1 MKPDIQSWLPN
12 LESKDS
18 SGETEEG
25 HATDEDVGGVASL
38 GSSSGG
44 SRGSRLGGR
53 LSGVGGGLG
62 GTSLGGIRL
71 SGGSSGGA
79 VLIRGGAGS
88 LLDSRLDSGGDLVV
102 GRSRAGSTGA
112 AIDGLPVV
120 VGDALLDTGGVLFG
134 VGSGTAAL
142 VTVGG
147 TLGGLLDVSLVGR
160 GDLSSFVLVFCVY
173 IDHGEQ
179 SQSTYSDAVR
189 LALDITSLA
198 GVEALGL
205 GLLGGR
211 ETRGLALGS
220 GHGGESAGNEDGG
233 ETHVDGFEG

>member
-12 LESKDS
+12 LQSKDS
-18 SGETEEG
+18 GGETEEG
-25 HATDEDVGGVASL
+25 HATSEDVGGVASL
-38 GSSSGG
+38 GGGGGG

-79 VLIRGGAGS
+79 VLIGGGAGS
-88 LLDSRLDSGGDLVV
+88 LLNGGLDGGGDLVL
-102 GRSRAGSTGA
+102 RTSSTGSTGA
-112 AIDGLPVV
+112 AVDGLPVV
-120 VGDALLDTGGVLFG
+120 VGDALLDTGGVLLG
-134 VGSGTAAL
+134 VGSGTLAL

-160 GDLSSFVLVFCVY
+160 GD
-173 IDHGEQ
+173 
-179 SQSTYSDAVR
+179 SDAVR
-189 LALDITSLA
+189 LALDITSLT
-198 GVEALGL
+198 GVKALGL
-205 GLLGGR
+205 GLLGGG
-211 ETRGLALGS
+211 ETGGLALGS

-233 ETHVDGFEG
+233 ETHVDGFEGVLLVLELV

>member
-12 LESKDS
+12 LQSKDS

-38 GSSSGG
+38 GGSGGG
-44 SRGSRLGGR
+44 SRGSRLRGR

-88 LLDSRLDSGGDLVV
+88 LLYGGLDGGGDLVV

-112 AIDGLPVV
+112 ALDGPPVV
-120 VGDALLDTGGVLFG
+120 VGDALLDTGGVLLG

-160 GDLSSFVLVFCVY
+160 GD
-173 IDHGEQ
+173 
-179 SQSTYSDAVR
+179 SDAVR
-189 LALDITSLA
+189 LALDITSLT

-205 GLLGGR
+205 GLLGGG
-211 ETRGLALGS
+211 ETGGLALGS

>member
-1 MKPDIQSWLPN
+1 MNPDIQSWLHN
-12 LESKDS
+12 LQSKDS

-38 GSSSGG
+38 GGSGGG
-44 SRGSRLGGR
+44 SRGSRLRGR

-71 SGGSSGGA
+71 GGGSSGGA

-88 LLDSRLDSGGDLVV
+88 LLDGGLDGGGDLVV

-112 AIDGLPVV
+112 AVDGLPVV
-120 VGDALLDTGGVLFG
+120 VGDALLDTGGVLLG
-134 VGSGTAAL
+134 VGSGSAAL

-160 GDLSSFVLVFCVY
+160 GD
-173 IDHGEQ
+173 
-179 SQSTYSDAVR
+179 SDAVR
-189 LALDITSLA
+189 LALDITRIT

-205 GLLGGR
+205 GLLGGG
-211 ETRGLALGS
+211 ETGGLALGS

>member
-12 LESKDS
+12 LQSKDS
-18 SGETEEG
+18 GGETEEG
-25 HATDEDVGGVASL
+25 HATSEDVGGVAGL
-38 GSSSGG
+38 GGGGGG

-79 VLIRGGAGS
+79 VLIGGSAGS
-88 LLDSRLDSGGDLVV
+88 LLDGGLDGGGDLVL
-102 GRSRAGSTGA
+102 RTSSTGSTGA

-120 VGDALLDTGGVLFG
+120 VGDALLDTGGVLLG
-134 VGSGTAAL
+134 VGSGTLAL

-147 TLGGLLDVSLVGR
+147 TLGGLLDITLVGR
-160 GDLSSFVLVFCVY
+160 GD
-173 IDHGEQ
+173 
-179 SQSTYSDAVR
+179 SDAVR
-189 LALDITSLA
+189 LALDITRLT
-198 GVEALGL
+198 GVKALSL
-205 GLLGGR
+205 GLLGGG
-211 ETRGLALGS
+211 ETGGLALGS

-233 ETHVDGFEG
+233 ETHVDGFEGGCWY